1 MATKKMT
8 KKEMQDILRGKAIEL
23 LNGGQALENA
33 LLVGA
38 NEYALRI
45 DGEAIGLENQDCW
58 VCCKLVVKNF
68 QDTETQE
75 VYDAQTEAEMYADEV
90 AQKEKEKAAKKAE
103 REKKAAADKARR
115 EARKAEKA
123 AKQNQTKEGEGEEKA

>member
-8 KKEMQDILRGKAIEL
+8 KKEMQDILRGEAVKM
-23 LNGGQALENA
+23 LNAGEALENA

-45 DGEAIGLENQDCW
+45 PGESIGLENQDCW

-75 VYDAQTEAEMYADEV
+75 AYDAQTEAELYADEV
-90 AQKEKEKAAKKAE
+90 TKKEKEKAAKKAE
-103 REKKAAADKARR
+103 KEKKAAADKARR
-115 EARKAEKA
+115 EAKKAEKE
-123 AKQNQTKEGEGEEKA
+123 AKLNQQKEGEEEKA